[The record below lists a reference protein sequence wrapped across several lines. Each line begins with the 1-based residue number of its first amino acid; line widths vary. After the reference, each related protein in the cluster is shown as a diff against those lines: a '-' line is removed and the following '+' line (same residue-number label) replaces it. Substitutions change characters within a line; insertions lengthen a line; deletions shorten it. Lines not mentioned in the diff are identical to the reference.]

1 MKETMRQQRQGGFLI
16 SKIHQLSQ
24 RIFAKIL
31 KEYKLEEFNPAQG
44 RIMFVLWQKD
54 NIPIHELVEK
64 TQYSKSTLTSMLDNL
79 ERAGFIKRI
88 PSKEDRREIL
98 IALTEKNRLLQDKYV
113 DVSREMGKLFYN
125 KFNGEEIDNFEKYLK
140 RILENLIEFDTNT
153 NK

>member
-1 MKETMRQQRQGGFLI
+1 MKQQRQGGFLI

-24 RIFAKIL
+24 RIFARIL
-31 KEYKLEEFNPAQG
+31 KDHRLEEFNPAQG
-44 RIMFVLWQKD
+44 RVMFVLWQKD
-54 NIPIHELVEK
+54 TIPIHELVEK

-79 ERAGFIKRI
+79 EKAGFIKRV

-98 IALTEKNRLLQDKYV
+98 ITLTEKNRLLEDKYI

-125 KFNGEEIDNFEKYLK
+125 KFNDEEIDDFENYLE
-140 RILENLIEFDTNT
+140 RILENLIEFNEKS

>member
-1 MKETMRQQRQGGFLI
+1 MKQQRKGGFLI

-31 KEYKLEEFNPAQG
+31 KDHKLDEFNPAQG

-79 ERAGFIKRI
+79 EKAGFIKRV

-113 DVSREMGKLFYN
+113 DVSREMGKLYYDRFSD
-125 KFNGEEIDNFEKYLK
+125 KEIDDFENYLE
-140 RILENLIEFDTNT
+140 RILENLIEFDIET

>member
-1 MKETMRQQRQGGFLI
+1 MKETMKQQRQGGFLI

-24 RIFAKIL
+24 RIFARIL
-31 KEYKLEEFNPAQG
+31 KDHKLDEFNPAQG

-79 ERAGFIKRI
+79 EKAGFIKRV

-125 KFNGEEIDNFEKYLK
+125 KFNEEEIDDFENYLE
-140 RILENLIEFDTNT
+140 RILENLIEFDIET

>member
-1 MKETMRQQRQGGFLI
+1 MKETIKQQRQGGFLI

-24 RIFAKIL
+24 RIFARIL
-31 KEYKLEEFNPAQG
+31 KNHKLDEFNPAQG

-54 NIPIHELVEK
+54 NIPIHELVER
-64 TQYSKSTLTSMLDNL
+64 TQFSKSTLTSMLDNL
-79 ERAGFIKRI
+79 EKAGFIKRV

-98 IALTEKNRLLQDKYV
+98 IALTEKNRLLQDKYI

-125 KFNGEEIDNFEKYLK
+125 KFNDEEIDDFENYLE
-140 RILENLIEFDTNT
+140 RILENLIEFDEKS

>member
-1 MKETMRQQRQGGFLI
+1 MKETMKQQRKGGFLI

-24 RIFAKIL
+24 RIFARIL
-31 KEYKLEEFNPAQG
+31 KDHKLDEFNPAQG

-79 ERAGFIKRI
+79 EKAGFIKRV

-113 DVSREMGKLFYN
+113 DVSREMGKLYYDRFSD
-125 KFNGEEIDNFEKYLK
+125 KEIDDFENYLE
-140 RILENLIEFDTNT
+140 RILENLIEFDIET

>member
-1 MKETMRQQRQGGFLI
+1 MKETMKRQRKGGFLI

-31 KEYKLEEFNPAQG
+31 KEHKLDEFNPAQG

-79 ERAGFIKRI
+79 EKLGFIKRV

-98 IALTEKNRLLQDKYV
+98 IALTEKDKLLQDKYI
-113 DVSREMGKLFYN
+113 DVSREMGSFYYN
-125 KFNGEEIDNFEKYLK
+125 SFSDQEIDEFEDYLE
-140 RILENLIEFDTNT
+140 RILENLIDYDT
-153 NK
+153 KHK